1 MLLYR
6 YRRIE
11 NALLEIDKGTFH
23 FASRD
28 ELNDPMEGYVRVY
41 WEGDKAAWEGLFR
54 NYICSVCSTLEWFI
68 LGGDEQWIRHRS
80 VMVDRR
86 KFDDVPYGEMLHALG
101 EEFLSDEDIQK
112 ICACY
117 GDNMSKVYG
126 KELVSILQMVHKKAF
141 ALCVRMYK
149 ERGLLSKDIELGVR
163 EKKENETIRRF
174 SEGLKTFVDEKDRQ
188 ALMKIISDFY
198 DDTTSWRI
206 IQAGIN
212 AKIGLYGKADTKEEE
227 LRQRNWIMLLTEYPM
242 LYVTQLKELIYP
254 EAYMVC
260 FSKVVNNSAM
270 WGNYADNHKGVC
282 LIYEAEDGIQIE
294 MPGGSKV
301 IAPVRKVEYEGEL
314 IERNFF
320 ETLGR
325 CTIPQIKDWLTGTE
339 GVSCCFCV
347 FEEEQ
352 KWRDS
357 YWAVFAA
364 KNYRKIKAWAHEE
377 EYRIVIDNSFYE
389 YTDAQSR
396 NLKYDTSRL
405 RGVVFGINTSE
416 YDKMQIV
423 ELLIKRSMIGED
435 FEFYQAK

>member
-1 MLLYR
+1 M
-6 YRRIE
+6 
-11 NALLEIDKGTFH
+11 
-23 FASRD
+23 
-28 ELNDPMEGYVRVY
+28 
-41 WEGDKAAWEGLFR
+41 R
-54 NYICSVCSTLEWFI
+54 NWGIATGFI
-68 LGGDEQWIRHRS
+68 L
-80 VMVDRR
+80 
-86 KFDDVPYGEMLHALG
+86 
-101 EEFLSDEDIQK
+101 LS
-112 ICACY
+112 
-117 GDNMSKVYG
+117 
-126 KELVSILQMVHKKAF
+126 
-141 ALCVRMYK
+141 
-149 ERGLLSKDIELGVR
+149 
-163 EKKENETIRRF
+163 RF
-174 SEGLKTFVDEKDRQ
+174 
-188 ALMKIISDFY
+188 
-198 DDTTSWRI
+198 
-206 IQAGIN
+206 
-212 AKIGLYGKADTKEEE
+212 
-227 LRQRNWIMLLTEYPM
+227 
-242 LYVTQLKELIYP
+242 
-254 EAYMVC
+254 
-260 FSKVVNNSAM
+260 
-270 WGNYADNHKGVC
+270 
-282 LIYEAEDGIQIE
+282 
-294 MPGGSKV
+294 
-301 IAPVRKVEYEGEL
+301 EYEGEL